1 MTFRRQRHYGSVLL
15 ILLIL
20 ITTAACSGK
29 YWRTVTKTPEAF
41 VTAASDPAYRG
52 PSFKKLVVFQL
63 TEYGPYRAAI
73 ENAFTERFLNAGVR
87 MVAGGL
93 CLTAGESL
101 KDKAAVIN
109 ALQKGA
115 FDGVLTVA
123 VLNTDGKD
131 NKRIASWGKSEDT
144 DRIDL
149 YSRLA
154 AADPAGRDL
163 TDRVRLEITL
173 WEAETARKA
182 WSGLTRSIDK
192 FDIEVEA
199 YPLAEAT
206 AAALREARLLRRLD

>member
-1 MTFRRQRHYGSVLL
+1 MTFRRRRHYGSALL
-15 ILLIL
+15 ILFII

-41 VTAASDPAYRG
+41 VTAASDPSYRG
-52 PSFKKLVVFQL
+52 PSFEKLVVFQL

-73 ENAFTERFLNAGVR
+73 ENAFTERFLNTGVR
-87 MVAGGL
+87 IVVGGL
-93 CLTAGESL
+93 CLTSGESL
-101 KDKAAVIN
+101 KDKAAVRN

-123 VLNTDGKD
+123 VVNTDGKS
-131 NKRIASWGKSEDT
+131 NKMIAFSGKSEDT
-144 DRIDL
+144 DRSDL

-154 AADPAGRDL
+154 AADPTWRDL

-206 AAALREARLLRRLD
+206 AAALREARLLR